1 MTQNHWYIT
10 IILSTLRVSNWGRE
24 GVGEVSGFWNK
35 RGTLVKTP
43 ICDTSPTPI
52 RYLFDTLSVGI
63 LPLFGHISDTFLPI
77 LRRCFSTT
85 NYSFRDPVA
94 VIRAPL
100 ISILL
105 NQLRFLAS
113 TAPVGVAWFSFI
125 LWLYHLQILL
135 KAQSYPPSL
144 SPSHQRLIHYNDPIV

>member
-63 LPLFGHISDTFLPI
+63 LPFFGHIPAIFPPSL
-77 LRRCFSTT
+77 
-85 NYSFRDPVA
+85 NHSFRDPVA

-113 TAPVGVAWFSFI
+113 TTPVGVAWLPFI
-125 LWLYHLQILL
+125 LWLYHLQTLL
-135 KAQSYPPSL
+135 TK
-144 SPSHQRLIHYNDPIV
+144 H